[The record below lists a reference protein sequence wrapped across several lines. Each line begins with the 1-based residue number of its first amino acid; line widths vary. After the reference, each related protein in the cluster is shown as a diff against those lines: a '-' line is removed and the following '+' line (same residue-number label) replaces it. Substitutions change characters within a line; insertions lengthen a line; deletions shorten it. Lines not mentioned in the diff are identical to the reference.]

1 MDKLT
6 LLSHI
11 SLFDELPMQ
20 DLKVIDAMSQMRPVK
35 KGKIIVSPD
44 APIPALFLLK
54 EGQVRLY
61 RMNQHGK
68 QFTVDI
74 LTSGNIFGETATLS
88 LTDDDLYAEAM
99 TDTYLC
105 TIGVDE
111 FEQFIEKN
119 PKIALKLIN
128 ILSERLKDLYALS
141 EKIALTDVKYRILY
155 LLLKLS
161 EKNGVRK
168 KDWQTIN
175 IKLTHADIA
184 AMVGTTRET
193 TSVIMSN
200 LKKEGYIKK
209 GLRLSIHADKV
220 KQALDD
226 L

>member
-1 MDKLT
+1 MDKLM

-11 SLFDELPMQ
+11 SLFDELPMNE
-20 DLKVIDAMSQMRPVK
+20 LKVIDEMSQMRPVK
-35 KGKIIVSPD
+35 RGTLIVSSD

-105 TIGVDE
+105 TIGIEE

-128 ILSERLKDLYALS
+128 ILSARLKEVYALS
-141 EKIALTDVKYRILY
+141 EKIALSDVKYRILF

-161 EKNGVRK
+161 EKSGERHK
-168 KDWQTIN
+168 EWQTIN
-175 IKLTHADIA
+175 MRLTHADIA

-193 TSVIMSN
+193 TSIIMSN
-200 LKKEGYIKK
+200 LKKDGYIKK
-209 GLRLSIHADKV
+209 GIRLSIHADKV
-220 KQALDD
+220 YQALDE

>member
-20 DLKVIDAMSQMRPVK
+20 ELKVIDAMSQMRPVK

-111 FEQFIEKN
+111 FEQLIEKS

-161 EKNGVRK
+161 EKSGVRK

>member
-20 DLKVIDAMSQMRPVK
+20 ELKVIDAMSQMRPVK

-161 EKNGVRK
+161 EKSGERK

>member
-20 DLKVIDAMSQMRPVK
+20 ELKVIDAMSQMRPVK

-161 EKNGVRK
+161 EKSGERK

-220 KQALDD
+220 QQALDD

>member
-1 MDKLT
+1 MNKLT

-11 SLFDELPMQ
+11 SLFEELPMQ
-20 DLKVIDAMSQMRPVK
+20 ELKVIDAMSQMRPVK

-44 APIPALFLLK
+44 APFPALFLLK

-105 TIGVDE
+105 TISVKE

-128 ILSERLKDLYALS
+128 ILSERLKDVYALS

-161 EKNGVRK
+161 EKSGERK
-168 KDWQTIN
+168 KEWQTIN

-220 KQALDD
+220 KQALQD

>member
-20 DLKVIDAMSQMRPVK
+20 ELKVIDAMSQMRPVK

>member
-11 SLFDELPMQ
+11 SLFEELPMQ

>member
-20 DLKVIDAMSQMRPVK
+20 ELKVIDEMSKMRPVK
-35 KGKIIVSPD
+35 KGKVIVSPD

-128 ILSERLKDLYALS
+128 ILSVRLKEVYALS
-141 EKIALTDVKYRILY
+141 EKIALTDVKYRILF

-161 EKNGVRK
+161 EKSGERK

-175 IKLTHADIA
+175 MKLTHADIA

-200 LKKEGYIKK
+200 LKKDGYIKK

-220 KQALDD
+220 QQALDEI
-226 L
+226 

>member
-11 SLFDELPMQ
+11 SLFEELPMQ
-20 DLKVIDAMSQMRPVK
+20 ELKVIDAMSQMRPVK

-209 GLRLSIHADKV
+209 GLRLAIHADKV